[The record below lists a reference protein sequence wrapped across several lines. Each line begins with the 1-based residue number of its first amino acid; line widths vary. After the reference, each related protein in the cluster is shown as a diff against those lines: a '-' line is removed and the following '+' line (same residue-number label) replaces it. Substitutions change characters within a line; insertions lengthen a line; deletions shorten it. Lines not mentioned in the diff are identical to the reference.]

1 MATTT
6 QEKVTILLPTLVKQE
21 VAKLKSDLKMSMNSI
36 YLTAIADFVKRKNRE
51 KLRSEAESMLDEYQT
66 NPERIE
72 LLEFEEDLHEYQGH
86 LFSRS

>member
-21 VAKLKSDLKMSMNSI
+21 VVKLKSDLKMSMNSI

-72 LLEFEEDLHEYQGH
+72 LLEFEEDLHEY
-86 LFSRS
+86 

>member
-21 VAKLKSDLKMSMNSI
+21 VVKLKSDLKMSMNSI